1 MKGGRSGEK
10 KGGSFRTRL
19 VLLSTLVSAVGLLG
33 FALLSLGFQYR
44 QDRAS
49 LEENLSRVL
58 AQTAPVLLHVARGG
72 DSPGAERL
80 AGRILGRLEEFG
92 AVYAVR
98 PGPDSDWEP
107 GPGWP
112 STRAD
117 LPGDLTRSLPDSSR
131 QPRGPGQFD
140 VDPRR
145 FRERPGG
152 PQTPVLPRRNV
163 RLLPETGLPP
173 GWLAVGIRYGES
185 VALLAVPESLARAQ
199 TRRLAAVLLLASPV
213 ALGLVGLGAFFL
225 AGRATAPVRRLSE
238 VAARTSGEDLSHRIP
253 PEGLDRE
260 FFELAGVF
268 NGMLARLEASFR
280 QARRFGQD
288 AAHELNTPLTVLTNR
303 IEEALA
309 VAPDGSKEQSLLA
322 ESADE
327 LARLREIVRKL
338 HLLARIDGGG
348 LRAETVPVN
357 LSRLTEE
364 TVDEVEEAFS
374 DIHFGFSGPS
384 ELIVSVD
391 PTLVRQ
397 ILLNLLGNAAT
408 YNRTGGEVAVELTE
422 EPETIRLSVTNTGE
436 AIPSQIADSIFE
448 RFFRGETSRSREG
461 SGLGLG
467 LSLAREFARAHGGNL
482 ALAENLP
489 DRIRFVLTL
498 PRD

>member
-1 MKGGRSGEK
+1 MNGRRSSETK
-10 KGGSFRTRL
+10 SGSFRTRL
-19 VLLSTLVSAVGLLG
+19 VLLSILVSAAGLLG

-44 QDRAS
+44 QDRIS
-49 LEENLSRVL
+49 LEENLTGAL
-58 AQTAPVLLHVARGG
+58 ARTAPVLLHVARGSE
-72 DSPGAERL
+72 SPGAERL

-98 PGPDSDWEP
+98 TGPDREWEI

-112 STRAD
+112 SSPAD
-117 LPGDLTRSLPDSSR
+117 LSNDLTRSLPDSSR
-131 QPRGPGQFD
+131 QTRGPGRFEI
-140 VDPRR
+140 DPRR

-152 PQTPVLPRRNV
+152 PKTPVPHRRNV
-163 RLLPETGLPP
+163 RLLPEADLPS
-173 GWLAVGIRYGES
+173 GWLAAGIRYGES
-185 VALLAVPESLARAQ
+185 VVLLAVPESRARAQ

-213 ALGLVGLGAFFL
+213 ALGLVGLGAFLL
-225 AGRATAPVRRLSE
+225 AGRATAPVRRLKE

-260 FFELAGVF
+260 FFELAEVF

-303 IEEALA
+303 VEEALA
-309 VAPDGSKEQSLLA
+309 TAPDGSKEQALLA

-348 LRAETVPVN
+348 LRAETAPVD
-357 LSRLTEE
+357 LARLTAE

-374 DIHFGFSGPS
+374 GIRFTFSGPS
-384 ELIVSVD
+384 ELVVSAD
-391 PTLVRQ
+391 PTLIRQ

-408 YNRTGGEVAVELTE
+408 YNRAGGEVGIELAE
-422 EPETIRLSVTNTGE
+422 EPEIIQISVTNTGN
-436 AIPSQIADSIFE
+436 AIPAPIADSIFE
-448 RFFRGETSRSREG
+448 RFFRGDASRGREG
-461 SGLGLG
+461 GGLGLG
-467 LSLAREFARAHGGNL
+467 LSLAREFARAHGGDL
-482 ALAENLP
+482 VLAENLR

-498 PRD
+498 PRR

>member
-1 MKGGRSGEK
+1 MNGRRAREK
-10 KGGSFRTRL
+10 KGGSFRARL
-19 VLLSTLVSAVGLLG
+19 VLLSILVSAAGLLG

-58 AQTAPVLLHVARGG
+58 AQTAPVLLHVARGSE
-72 DSPGAERL
+72 SPGAERL

-92 AVYAVR
+92 AVYAIR
-98 PGPDSDWEP
+98 TGPDRGWEF

-112 STRAD
+112 AARAD
-117 LPGDLTRSLPDSSR
+117 FSDDLILLLPDSSR
-131 QPRGPGQFD
+131 QVRGQGRFD

-145 FRERPGG
+145 FRERAGG
-152 PQTPVLPRRNV
+152 PETPALPRRNV
-163 RLLPETGLPP
+163 RLLPETGIPA
-173 GWLAVGIRYGES
+173 GWLVAGIRYGES

-213 ALGLVGLGAFFL
+213 ALGLVGVGAFLL

-238 VAARTSGEDLSHRIP
+238 VAAHTTGEDLSHRIP

-260 FFELAGVF
+260 FFELAEVF
-268 NGMLARLEASFR
+268 NGMLARIETSLR

-309 VAPDGSKEQSLLA
+309 TASDGSNEQAMLA

-338 HLLARIDGGG
+338 HLLARIDGGA
-348 LRAETVPVN
+348 LRAEATPVD
-357 LSRLTEE
+357 LARLTKE
-364 TVDEVEEAFS
+364 TVDEVKEAFPG
-374 DIHFGFSGPS
+374 IHFAFSGPS
-384 ELIVSVD
+384 ELVFPVD

-408 YNRTGGEVAVELTE
+408 YNRPGGEVGVELVE
-422 EPETIRLSVTNTGE
+422 EPKASRLAVTNTGE
-436 AIPSQIADSIFE
+436 AVPAQIADAIFD
-448 RFFRGETSRSREG
+448 RFFRGDASRSREDG
-461 SGLGLG
+461 GLGLG
-467 LSLAREFARAHGGNL
+467 LSLAREFARAHGGDL
-482 ALAENLP
+482 VLAENLP

-498 PRD
+498 PRG